1 MKKKYSSPQFL
12 FFEVELDN
20 VLKNSPENFSS
31 YVDGP
36 GDWGEDPT
44 IDPDDDIV
52 W

>member
-20 VLKNSPENFSS
+20 VLKDSPENFSS

-36 GDWGEDPT
+36 EDWGEDPT